1 MKKVN
6 IIAGALLTVF
16 FLLALFS
23 VLGDSNTMDEV
34 AHTPAGYSYI
44 VKQDMRLNPEHPPL
58 LKDLAGLSIFLWSR
72 VSGHPIAFN
81 DQNPAWRDDVNGQWS
96 WGFDWLFRQNR
107 MADRMVLA
115 ARLPM
120 LLLGALLGWYIFRF
134 GKEFINASA
143 GLLALFFY
151 AFSPTFLAHTRLVTT
166 DVGAALG
173 FFVAIF
179 YFLKWY
185 KEKSAREEL
194 PYPTLSSEQ
203 LHLHTSLVKAGIA
216 FGIAQL
222 IKFSAFLLIPY
233 FVALVGMYAL
243 AYAATLDAPWMARLK
258 EGTKRFFRY
267 LGWTGAIIGIGYILV
282 FPVYSY
288 HIFNYPPER
297 QRRDTSFILTSF
309 AGGPA
314 QSGEPVCNPLT
325 VGVKRFLRCPAELT
339 VWASN
344 KPTIRAYAQYMLGLL
359 MVIQRA
365 TGGNTTYFLGE
376 VSAAGW
382 KQYFPAVY
390 LLKETLALHILT
402 LGMALAAVAK
412 VMRPH
417 TPIRERKREESAPL
431 WKRLA
436 EWIKAKPALTASLW
450 FIAFYWIQSVRSNLN
465 IGVRHVLPT
474 FPFIFLLV
482 ARELVLW
489 LRPPVPRVRAGTLGA
504 NLLLFFRQS
513 LLLVLKYAF
522 ITALLLWM
530 AGTAIAAFP
539 YYLSY
544 FNGLVGTD
552 NGYRFVVDS
561 NYDWGQD
568 LKRLRRFVENKKIDH
583 IKVYYFGGSPVEY
596 YLGSRYEF
604 WDPARGPT
612 TGWIAVSATLL
623 QGGRGAPAPGFHEP
637 TGYFNWLNQYE
648 PTARAGK
655 TIFIY
660 YIPN

>member
-1 MKKVN
+1 MKKAT
-6 IIAGALLTVF
+6 ITAGALLVVF

-58 LKDLAGLSIFLWSR
+58 LKDLAGLSIFLWSK
-72 VSGHPIAFN
+72 VSRHPITFN
-81 DQNPAWRDDVNGQWS
+81 DQSPAWRDDVNGQWS

-107 MADRMVLA
+107 MADQTVLV

-120 LLLGALLGWYIFRF
+120 LLLGVLLGWYIFRF

-194 PYPTLSSEQ
+194 PYPPLSSEQ
-203 LHLHTSLVKAGIA
+203 LHLHISLVKAGIA

-233 FVALVGMYAL
+233 FVVLVGVSAL
-243 AYAATLDAPWMARLK
+243 AYAATTDQPLMMRAKSFL
-258 EGTKRFFRY
+258 KRFFRY
-267 LGWTGAIIGIGYILV
+267 LAWMGAIAGIGYALIL
-282 FPVYSY
+282 PVYGY
-288 HIFNYPPER
+288 HVLNYPPER

-309 AGGPA
+309 ADGPPY
-314 QSGEPVCNPLT
+314 QGERVCNPLA

-344 KPTIRAYAQYMLGLL
+344 KPVIRAYAQYMLGLL

-382 KQYFPAVY
+382 RHYFPTVY
-390 LLKETLALHILT
+390 ALKETLALHILT
-402 LGMALAAVAK
+402 LAMALAALAK
-412 VMRPH
+412 I
-417 TPIRERKREESAPL
+417 IRSKDPLPL

-436 EWIKAKPALTASLW
+436 RWLKRKPALTASLL
-450 FIAFYWIQSVRSNLN
+450 FTAFYWAQSIQSNLN

-489 LRPPVPRVRAGTLGA
+489 LRLPVPRVRAQALART
-504 NLLLFFRQS
+504 LLLFFRQS

-522 ITALLLWM
+522 VTALLLWM
-530 AGTAIAAFP
+530 AGAAIAAFP

-544 FNGLVGTD
+544 FNGIVGTD

-568 LKRLRRFVENKKIDH
+568 LKRLARFVADKKIDH
-583 IKVYYFGGSPVEY
+583 IKVYYFGGAPVEY

-604 WDPARGPT
+604 WDPARGPA

-623 QGGRGAPAPGFHEP
+623 QGGRGRAAPGFHEP
-637 TGYFNWLNQYE
+637 TGYFNWLNRYE
-648 PTARAGK
+648 PAARAGK

-660 YIPN
+660 YIPEENKF